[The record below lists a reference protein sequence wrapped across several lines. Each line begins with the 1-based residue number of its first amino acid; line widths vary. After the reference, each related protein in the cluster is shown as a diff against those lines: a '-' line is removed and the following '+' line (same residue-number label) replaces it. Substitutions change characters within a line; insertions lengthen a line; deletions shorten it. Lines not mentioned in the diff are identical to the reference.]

1 MTEQF
6 LPIVRD
12 ICLVAGVL
20 CVLVGSL
27 GVLRFPDFFSR
38 IHATGITETAG
49 IGFIVAG
56 LIVEAGI
63 SLVAVKLL
71 FILIFIFLTSPTS
84 SHALAKTA
92 IHAGL
97 APLTDRGGN
106 RPSN

>member
-6 LPIVRD
+6 LPILRD
-12 ICLVAGVL
+12 LCLVIGAL

-38 IHATGITETAG
+38 VHATGITETVG
-49 IGFIVAG
+49 IGFIFAG
-56 LIVEAGI
+56 LFVEAGF
-63 SLVAVKLL
+63 SLVLVKLL
-71 FILIFIFLTSPTS
+71 IVLIFVFFTSPTS

-97 APLTDRGGN
+97 APLTQKGGD